1 VSALNERRILIG
13 TLHRIA
19 ELMAGDR
26 DLNRIYSAILDC
38 SIELFGAE
46 AACVVARE
54 GRQLRRY
61 GRRRAQLHQSV
72 PLEDSVVPEVGLLA
86 RLLVGTEPMTIVR
99 VGEEPSFDA
108 AADALPGTRVR
119 NLVGVS
125 FADRSGYRGAL
136 LVQNGLRL
144 DGANAEQTDLLSVL
158 ANHAAIAAENFR
170 LYKRLEQLAITDELT
185 RVYNYRFLK
194 AALRK
199 EVKRAARFGNEFSIL
214 MIDVDN
220 LKKYNEKNGHL
231 RGSQLLKRVGSLLLG
246 NSRSSDL
253 VAKYGGDEFM
263 IILPETSSDG
273 ADIMA
278 NRVRAA
284 VAEASFIN
292 TRPGDITISVG
303 VAVYPGHGKSV
314 EELVASADEALFR
327 AKSGGRNCVR
337 EAVTRAAAA

>member
-1 VSALNERRILIG
+1 MSALNERRILIG

-26 DLNRIYSAILDC
+26 DLKRIYTAILDC

-46 AACVVARE
+46 AACLVTRD
-54 GRQLRRY
+54 GMQLRRY
-61 GRRRAQLHQSV
+61 ARLRQQLNQAV
-72 PLEDSVVPEVGLLA
+72 PLEEAVVPEAGLLA
-86 RLLVGTEPMTIVR
+86 KLLNGSGPLTVARAGDEPL
-99 VGEEPSFDA
+99 FDA
-108 AADALPGTRVR
+108 GADALPGMRVR
-119 NLVGVS
+119 NLAGVS
-125 FADRSGYRGAL
+125 FVDRGGYRGAL
-136 LVQNGLRL
+136 VVQNGLRL
-144 DGANAEQTDLLSVL
+144 DGTAGEQTDLLSVL
-158 ANHAAIAAENFR
+158 ANHAAVAAENFR

-263 IILPETSSDG
+263 IILPETASDG

-303 VAVYPGHGKSV
+303 IAVYPGHGKTV

-337 EAVTRAAAA
+337 EAVARLAA

>member
-1 VSALNERRILIG
+1 MSALNERRILIG

-26 DLNRIYSAILDC
+26 DLKRIYTAILDC

-46 AACVVARE
+46 AACLVARDGQE
-54 GRQLRRY
+54 LRRY
-61 GRRRAQLHQSV
+61 GRRRQQLNQAV
-72 PLEDSVVPEVGLLA
+72 PLEETVVPEAGLLA
-86 RLLVGTEPMTIVR
+86 RLLNGTGPLTVAR
-99 VGEEPSFDA
+99 AGEEPHFDA
-108 AADALPGTRVR
+108 AADALPGMRVR
-119 NLVGVS
+119 NFAGVS
-125 FADRSGYRGAL
+125 FVDRGGYRGAL
-136 LVQNGLRL
+136 IVQNGLRM
-144 DGANAEQTDLLSVL
+144 DSTAGDQVDLLSVL
-158 ANHAAIAAENFR
+158 ANHAAVAAENFR

-303 VAVYPGHGKSV
+303 IAVYPGHGKSV

-337 EAVTRAAAA
+337 AAVDRAAA

>member
-1 VSALNERRILIG
+1 MSALNERRILIG

-26 DLNRIYSAILDC
+26 DLKRIYTAILDC
-38 SIELFGAE
+38 AIELFGAE
-46 AACVVARE
+46 AACLVTRDGQE
-54 GRQLRRY
+54 LRRY
-61 GRRRAQLHQSV
+61 ARRRQQLSHAV
-72 PLEDSVVPEVGLLA
+72 DLEESVVPEAGLLR
-86 RLLVGTEPMTIVR
+86 RLLGGGGPMTIAR
-99 VGEEPSFDA
+99 VGEEPLFDPTS
-108 AADALPGTRVR
+108 DALPDMRIR
-119 NLVGVS
+119 NVAGVS
-125 FADRSGYRGAL
+125 FVDRGGYRGAL

-144 DGANAEQTDLLSVL
+144 DGTAGEQTDLLSVL
-158 ANHAAIAAENFR
+158 ANHAAVAAENFR

-199 EVKRAARFGNEFSIL
+199 EVKRAARSGNEFSIL
-214 MIDVDN
+214 MVDVDN
-220 LKKYNEKNGHL
+220 LKKYNERNGHL
-231 RGSQLLKRVGSLLLG
+231 RGSQLLKRVGSLLLT

-284 VAEASFIN
+284 VAEAGFIN
-292 TRPGDITISVG
+292 TKPGDITISVG
-303 VAVYPGHGKSV
+303 IAVYPGHGKSV

-337 EAVTRAAAA
+337 EAIVRAAA